1 MALMRAPDGSE
12 TVEVPDD
19 QVEHYRQMGAM
30 LVQPRSGGTTGRAP
44 MSPQPSQPMP
54 DMAQPLMDQEYEPL
68 YSGAPD
74 EPLEAPNFLMDP
86 LEWPAMLFGGRA
98 IPAVAGA
105 GARGVGGLLARG
117 GQKLASTPGL
127 GKVIG
132 KFAAKQV
139 PGLGTALDALEAAGE
154 MGGKAVAKQAT
165 KATGKAAAK
174 KAAAEA
180 EKKAASKIAGK
191 IKPKATPKPKPKA
204 AAKPAPKKAEPG
216 GVTTKPQR
224 GQSGPALEQRAKV
237 RAKAKAQRQASGDV
251 AAQGG
256 DDLESLLQRSI
267 ELEQEMGALGMSPA
281 QRALG
286 RRVLGQAGGS
296 AAGLAVLAQILGV
309 NDDQGGF

>member
-1 MALMRAPDGSE
+1 MPLMRSPDGSE
-12 TVEVPDD
+12 TVEVPQD

-30 LVQPRSGGTTGRAP
+30 LVRPAGSRGATAAAP
-44 MSPQPSQPMP
+44 PPPQP
-54 DMAQPLMDQEYEPL
+54 DMAQAVMPQGFEPI

-86 LEWPAMLFGGRA
+86 LEWPAMFFGGRA
-98 IPAVAGA
+98 VPAVAGA

-174 KAAAEA
+174 KAATEV

-191 IKPKATPKPKPKA
+191 IKPKATPKPKA

-224 GQSGPALEQRAKV
+224 GQSGPALEQRAKL
-237 RAKAKAQRQASGDV
+237 RAKARAQRQASGDV

-267 ELEQEMGALGMSPA
+267 ELEQEMGAMGMSPA

-286 RRVLGQAGGS
+286 RRVLGQSISGAGGS
-296 AAGLAVLAQILGV
+296 AAGLAVLAQLLGV
-309 NDDQGGF
+309 HDDQGGY